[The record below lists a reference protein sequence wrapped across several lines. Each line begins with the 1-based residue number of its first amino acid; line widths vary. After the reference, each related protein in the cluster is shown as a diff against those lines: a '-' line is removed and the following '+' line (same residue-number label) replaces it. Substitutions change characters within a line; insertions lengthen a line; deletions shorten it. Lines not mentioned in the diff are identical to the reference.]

1 MTKCIGIISYLPDDG
16 HLRKIRV
23 DKLNKLLSKCDELFS
38 LPIIIIA
45 QNWKDDVDLPKLSKS
60 TITIYKYDIKLGIT
74 GARRELRR
82 RFLELEYEYLIMLDD
97 DINLVGNK
105 QSADNYIRQIDN
117 HPGDFGTFK
126 QLTLQL
132 FAISRDLY
140 SQIDFPEGEIMN
152 GDFFEDM

>member
-1 MTKCIGIISYLPDDG
+1 
-16 HLRKIRV
+16 
-23 DKLNKLLSKCDELFS
+23 
-38 LPIIIIA
+38 
-45 QNWKDDVDLPKLSKS
+45 
-60 TITIYKYDIKLGIT
+60 
-74 GARRELRR
+74 
-82 RFLELEYEYLIMLDD
+82 MLDD

-132 FAISRDLY
+132 FAISREIY
-140 SQIDFPEGEIMN
+140 SQIDFPAGEIAN